1 MVMLTRAPITRLGL
15 LSALTQFLVSKR
27 LCGAMLILS
36 LVAAAPAPAAVI
48 TVKTD
53 RNPAVLQESFQLIF
67 EANGRVDD
75 DPDFTPLEEDFQILS
90 TSVSSSMNIINSKIT
105 NIKQWQLTV
114 LAKRAGALIVP
125 AIAFGKDRSLPS
137 SLMVKKTAANAN
149 SPEQQDVFVEVEA
162 APATAYVQSE
172 IIYTVRLFRSL
183 PMSNE
188 TLSDPELNQ
197 GKAVIEPLEDDKS
210 YETILKGRRFGVFE
224 RRYAVYPQVS
234 GTLAFAPVRYQ
245 GQAAGGLFGYD
256 PFGPKPRTLIRQS
269 RPVQLEIKPAPSSY
283 QARHWLPAKSVKI
296 AEEWSR
302 DPFALSSGEP
312 ATRTVTVTAEGLT
325 ASQLP
330 ALPEQRFADFRQ
342 YPDQPT
348 LADQKTGAGI
358 TGERRQKSAI
368 IPMRGGEYVLPEI
381 VLPWWNTETMTMEQA
396 VLPARKVK
404 VAASAPEAGASLPGL
419 LAPAPMPDAADAT
432 SAVNG
437 GAAGIAGTTVPVI
450 ANDNAVADAGAR
462 QPVGR
467 IWQWLTLALAVAWL
481 ATILY
486 LLRER
491 RQRRPAAGPKPLK
504 TDQAMKAL
512 KKACLANDSQQAK
525 AALLQW
531 ARSQAGPSVSSLGDV
546 EKRSGEKLASAIRD
560 LSRRLYAHDAG
571 PWQGEPLWQA
581 FIHETNASK
590 TASQAAPPGNLE
602 PLFRL

>member
-1 MVMLTRAPITRLGL
+1 M
-15 LSALTQFLVSKR
+15 SAFTQSLASKR
-27 LCGAMLILS
+27 LCGTMLILS
-36 LVAAAPAPAAVI
+36 LVATAPAPAAVI

-53 RNPAVLQESFQLIF
+53 RNPAALQESFQLIF
-67 EANGRVDD
+67 EANGRVDG
-75 DPDFTPLEEDFQILS
+75 DPDFTPLEKDFQILS

-114 LAKRAGALIVP
+114 FAKRAGPLRVP

-137 SLMVKKTAANAN
+137 SLMVKKTAAGPNN
-149 SPEQQDVFVEVEA
+149 SQQQDVFVEVEA
-162 APATAYVQSE
+162 RPATAYVQSE
-172 IIYTVRLFRSL
+172 IIYIVRLFRSL

-188 TLSDPELNQ
+188 TLSDLELNQ

-210 YETILKGRRFGVFE
+210 YETTLTGKRFGVFE

-234 GTLAFAPVRYQ
+234 GPLAFAPMRYQ
-245 GQAAGGLFGYD
+245 GQAAAGLFGYD

-269 RPVQLEIKPAPSSY
+269 RPVRLEIKPAPASY
-283 QARHWLPAKSVKI
+283 QAQHWLPAKSVKI
-296 AEEWSR
+296 AEEWSG

-312 ATRTVTVTAEGLT
+312 ATRTVTVTAKGLT

-348 LADQKTGAGI
+348 LTDRKTGAGI

-368 IPMRGGEYVLPEI
+368 IPMRAGEYVLPEI
-381 VLPWWNTETMTMEQA
+381 VLPWWNTETMTMERA

-404 VAASAPEAGASLPGL
+404 VAASAPEAGADLLGLP
-419 LAPAPMPDAADAT
+419 APAPMPDAADAT
-432 SAVNG
+432 GVVSNATSAT
-437 GAAGIAGTTVPVI
+437 GAAAPAG
-450 ANDNAVADAGAR
+450 ADDNAAADAGAR

-467 IWQWLTLALAVAWL
+467 VWQWLTLTLAAAWV
-481 ATILY
+481 ATIIY

-491 RQRRPAAGPKPLK
+491 RKRLPAAEPKPETLK
-504 TDQAMKAL
+504 TDAAMKAL

-531 ARSQAGPSVSSLGDV
+531 ARSQAGPPVSSLGDV
-546 EKRSGEKLASAIRD
+546 EKRSGEKLAGEIRD
-560 LSRRLYAHDAG
+560 LSRRLYARGAD

-581 FIHETNASK
+581 FMRENKASK
-590 TASQAAPPGNLE
+590 TTPQTAPPGDLE

>member
-1 MVMLTRAPITRLGL
+1 MSGPTQSLAP
-15 LSALTQFLVSKR
+15 KR

-36 LVAAAPAPAAVI
+36 LVATAPAPAAVI

-67 EANGRVDD
+67 EANGRVDG
-75 DPDFTPLEEDFQILS
+75 DPDFTPLEKDFQILS
-90 TSVSSSMNIINSKIT
+90 TSVSSSMNIINSRIT

-114 LAKRAGALIVP
+114 FAKRAGALIVP
-125 AIAFGKDRSLPS
+125 AIAFGKDRSPPS
-137 SLMVKKTAANAN
+137 SLMVKKTAASAN
-149 SPEQQDVFVEVEA
+149 PPEQQDVFVEVEA
-162 APATAYVQSE
+162 TPATAYVQSE
-172 IIYTVRLFRSL
+172 IIYRVRLFRSL

-188 TLSDPELNQ
+188 TLSDPKLNQ

-210 YETILKGRRFGVFE
+210 YETTLKGRRFGVFE

-234 GTLAFAPVRYQ
+234 GPLAFAPVRYQ
-245 GQAAGGLFGYD
+245 GQAAAGGLFGYD

-269 RPVQLEIKPAPSSY
+269 RPVQLEIKPAPASY
-283 QARHWLPAKSVKI
+283 QAQHWLPAKSVKI
-296 AEEWSR
+296 AEEWSG

-342 YPDQPT
+342 YPDKPT
-348 LADQKTGAGI
+348 LTERKTGAGI

-368 IPMRGGEYVLPEI
+368 IPMRAGEYVLPEI
-381 VLPWWNTETMTMEQA
+381 VLPWWNTETMTMERA

-404 VAASAPEAGASLPGL
+404 VAASAPEAGADLLGLPP
-419 LAPAPMPDAADAT
+419 PAPMPDAADAT
-432 SAVNG
+432 GAVSG
-437 GAAGIAGTTVPVI
+437 APDIAGAAAPIIAD
-450 ANDNAVADAGAR
+450 DNAVADAGAR

-467 IWQWLTLALAVAWL
+467 VWQWLTLALAAAWL
-481 ATILY
+481 ATIIY
-486 LLRER
+486 MLRER
-491 RQRRPAAGPKPLK
+491 RQRRPAADPNLETLK
-504 TDQAMKAL
+504 TDEAMKAL
-512 KKACLANDSQQAK
+512 KKACRDNDSQQAK

-531 ARSQAGPSVSSLGDV
+531 ARSQAGPPVSSLGDV
-546 EKRSGEKLASAIRD
+546 EKRSGEKLANEIRD
-560 LSRRLYAHDAG
+560 LSRRLYARGAG

-581 FIHETNASK
+581 FIQETKASK
-590 TASQAAPPGNLE
+590 TTSKTAPPGKLE

>member
-1 MVMLTRAPITRLGL
+1 
-15 LSALTQFLVSKR
+15 
-27 LCGAMLILS
+27 MLILS

-53 RNPAVLQESFQLIF
+53 RNPVALQESFQLIF

-75 DPDFTPLEEDFQILS
+75 DPDFTPLEKDFQILS

-114 LAKRAGALIVP
+114 FAKRAGPLRVP
-125 AIAFGKDRSLPS
+125 AIAFGKDRSPPS
-137 SLMVKKTAANAN
+137 ALMVKKTATGANN
-149 SPEQQDVFVEVEA
+149 SEQQDVFVEVEA
-162 APATAYVQSE
+162 RPAAAYVQSE
-172 IIYTVRLFRSL
+172 IIYIVRLFRSL

-188 TLSDPELNQ
+188 TLSDLELSH

-210 YETILKGRRFGVFE
+210 YETTLKGRRFGVFE

-234 GTLAFAPVRYQ
+234 GPLAFAPVRYQ
-245 GQAAGGLFGYD
+245 GQASAGGLFGYD
-256 PFGPKPRTLIRQS
+256 PFGPKPRTIIRQS
-269 RPVQLEIKPAPSSY
+269 RPVRLEIKPAPASY
-283 QARHWLPAKSVKI
+283 QAQHWLPAKSVKI
-296 AEEWSR
+296 AEEWSG

-312 ATRTVTVTAEGLT
+312 ATRTVTVTAKGLT

-342 YPDQPT
+342 YPDKPALT
-348 LADQKTGAGI
+348 DRKTGAGI

-368 IPMRGGEYVLPEI
+368 IPMRAGEYVLPEI
-381 VLPWWNTETMTMEQA
+381 VLPWWNTETMTMERA

-404 VAASAPEAGASLPGL
+404 VAASAPEASADLLGLP
-419 LAPAPMPDAADAT
+419 APAPMPDAADAT
-432 SAVNG
+432 GAVNG
-437 GAAGIAGTTVPVI
+437 AAGVAGAAAPVG
-450 ANDNAVADAGAR
+450 ADDNAVADAGAR

-467 IWQWLTLALAVAWL
+467 LWQWLTLMLAAAWV
-481 ATILY
+481 ATIIY

-491 RQRRPAAGPKPLK
+491 RKRRPAAASKPETLK
-504 TDQAMKAL
+504 TDAAMKAL
-512 KKACLANDSQQAK
+512 KRACRDNDSQQAK

-531 ARSQAGPSVSSLGDV
+531 ARSQAGPPVSSLGDV
-546 EKRSGEKLASAIRD
+546 EKRSGEKLAGEIRD
-560 LSRRLYAHDAG
+560 LSRRLYARGTAD

-581 FIHETNASK
+581 FMRENKASK
-590 TASQAAPPGNLE
+590 TTSQTAPPGDLE